1 MNWYIFKYFHNFS
14 SFLILSLT
22 FPKEYKALLPTSPSY
37 LLTAFSE
44 NFQQKKNVTKP
55 KVTSGLPVT
64 KSNGHFSVLIRL
76 KLFEALTQLITP
88 LSWKR
93 SPPLVSRS
101 VSSSCFLS
109 GFPFCLFCV
118 PLIHP
123 VSKCWNAQSIQKPV
137 LGLAWVVAIIHLDQT
152 EWLCFVFT
160 HL

>member
-64 KSNGHFSVLIRL
+64 KSNGWFSPHLTSALSTILYCWQFPFFMLILFTFLPLLSIMSHCLDSTPISLANDFSVYFAGSSTSNHPLNVGPNL
-76 KLFEALTQLITP
+76 FSLYNCSLGNFTKLQL
-88 LSWKR
+88 
-93 SPPLVSRS
+93 
-101 VSSSCFLS
+101 
-109 GFPFCLFCV
+109 
-118 PLIHP
+118 
-123 VSKCWNAQSIQKPV
+123 
-137 LGLAWVVAIIHLDQT
+137 
-152 EWLCFVFT
+152 
-160 HL
+160 